1 MMKVEIPSTYE
12 SERRYILS
20 VMFGDFL
27 GLDIQIQLSD
37 RQDTRISVDGDNSEL
52 IIADK
57 LFSTPL
63 NQWLQPASL
72 PRQPLPNWNISTTRL
87 LATTISPDIPVIY
100 GNDPNDPN
108 FFQVQENKIYLGLDI
123 FGSAFFMLTRYEEVV
138 KPERDKHDRFPATA
152 SLAYQE
158 NFLDRPIV
166 NEYLE
171 ILWACLKKLWPKLQ
185 RKIHQPKTLV
195 SCDVDNPYSFYVKSW
210 GMTARKT
217 IGDLVKRKSVSEAIQ
232 TIQNT
237 WFTQIGN
244 FRHEPFNTFD
254 WIIDVNEKAGN
265 KVAFYFLVDKTVPS
279 MDGYY
284 DINEPRIRALIRQ
297 IHQRGHE
304 IGLHG
309 SYGTYKNSAQLLKEA
324 NTIRQIL
331 AEEKIE
337 QNELGCR
344 QHYLRWSSPETAR
357 YLNSAGFDYDTTLGY
372 ADYAGF
378 RCGTCYEYPL
388 FDLLER
394 KQLRIRERPLIVM
407 ECSVIEERYMGMG
420 ISATALNTMTSLR
433 DACSRFGGNFSLLWH
448 NSNFQKAGSN
458 TLYLT
463 LITTKI

>member
-1 MMKVEIPSTYE
+1 MIIVEIPNTYE
-12 SERRYILS
+12 IERRYILS

-27 GLDIQIQLSD
+27 GLEMKIQLSD

-52 IIADK
+52 LIADQ
-57 LFSTPL
+57 LFGTPL
-63 NQWLQPASL
+63 NQWLQPSSL
-72 PRQPLPNWNISTTRL
+72 PRQPLPIWNISATKL
-87 LATTISPDIPVIY
+87 LATPISPDIPVIY
-100 GNDPNDPN
+100 GNDPNEPN
-108 FFQVQENKIYLGLDI
+108 FFQVQEKKIYLGLDI
-123 FGSAFFMLTRYEEVV
+123 FGSAFFMLTCYEEVV

-158 NFLDRPIV
+158 NFLARPII

-171 ILWACLKKLWPKLQ
+171 ILWACLKKLWPQLQ

-217 IGDLVKRKSVSEAIQ
+217 IGDLFKRKSVSEAIQ
-232 TIQNT
+232 TLQNT
-237 WFTQIGN
+237 WFTQLGN
-244 FRHEPFNTFD
+244 FRHDPLNTFD
-254 WIIDVNEKAGN
+254 WIMDVNEKVGN
-265 KVAFYFLVDKTVPS
+265 RVAFYFLVDKTVPS
-279 MDGYY
+279 MDGHY

-324 NTIRQIL
+324 NTLRQIL

-337 QNELGCR
+337 QNDLGCR

-357 YLNSAGFDYDTTLGY
+357 YLNVAGFDYDTTLGY
-372 ADYAGF
+372 ADYVGF
-378 RCGTCYEYPL
+378 RCGTSYEYSL
-388 FDLLER
+388 FDLVEQ

-407 ECSVIEERYMGMG
+407 ECSVIDEGYMGQG

-433 DACSRFGGNFSLLWH
+433 DASYRLGGNFSLLWH
-448 NSNFQKAGSN
+448 NSYFQKADST
-458 TLYLT
+458 TLYLQI
-463 LITTKI
+463 LK